1 MGLFKNTLARVLGIG
16 GTRID
21 TKLEKTEYQAG
32 ERVKGELYIK
42 GGRVKQELDSV
53 FLHVMT
59 EYQVESND
67 KIINKNGTLQK
78 FIVSVDRIINANEE
92 VVIPF
97 FFTLSENTPV
107 SLHKSHIW
115 IKTHLEIEK
124 AVDQYDADGVQ
135 VVPSVGL
142 KTVIQALQEE
152 GFVLRDSENKK
163 KYGKI
168 IQEFEFYPMNGEFR
182 GKLEEV
188 EVNYLSFDKTV
199 DLILQLNQNQKETTS
214 KFSKLFGSDE
224 NNVRISFSK
233 DHITDKDFVRKS
245 VVNAIKRHVK

>member
-32 ERVKGELYIK
+32 ERVKGELHIK
-42 GGRVKQELDSV
+42 GGKVKQELESV

-59 EYQVESND
+59 DYEVESND
-67 KIINKNGTLQK
+67 KTYHQNGTLQK
-78 FIVSVDRIINANEE
+78 VIVSVDRVINASEE

-115 IKTHLEIEK
+115 IKTHLEIDK
-124 AVDQYDADGVQ
+124 AVDQYDADGIQ
-135 VVPSVGL
+135 VIPSIGL

-152 GFVLRDSENKK
+152 GFVLRESENKK
-163 KYGKI
+163 KFGKI

-182 GKLEEV
+182 GKLDEL

-199 DLILQLNQNQKETTS
+199 DIVLQVDRKAKGLTGL
-214 KFSKLFGSDE
+214 FSDSLGTDE
-224 NNVRISFSK
+224 INVRISFSK
-233 DHITDKDFVRKS
+233 EQITDKQFVRNS
-245 VVNAIKRHVK
+245 LMNAIKRYCK

>member
-32 ERVKGELYIK
+32 ERVKGELHIK
-42 GGRVKQELDSV
+42 GGKVKQELESV

-59 EYQVESND
+59 EYEVESND
-67 KIINKNGTLQK
+67 KTHHQNGTLQK
-78 FIVSVDRIINANEE
+78 VIVSVDRIINANEE
-92 VVIPF
+92 VIIPF

-115 IKTHLEIEK
+115 IKTHLEIDK
-124 AVDQYDADGVQ
+124 AVDQYDADGIQ
-135 VVPSVGL
+135 VIPSVGL

-182 GKLEEV
+182 GKLDEIEI
-188 EVNYLSFDKTV
+188 NYLSFEKTV
-199 DLILQLNQNQKETTS
+199 DLILQIDRKAKGLS
-214 KFSKLFGSDE
+214 GLFAESIGSDE
-224 NNVRISFSK
+224 TNIRISFSK
-233 DHITDKDFVRKS
+233 EHITDKQYVRTS
-245 VVNAIKRHVK
+245 LMNAIKRYIK

>member
-21 TKLEKTEYQAG
+21 TKIEKTEYQAG
-32 ERVKGELYIK
+32 ERVKGELHIK
-42 GGRVKQELDSV
+42 GGKVKQELESV

-59 EYQVESND
+59 EFEVESND
-67 KIINKNGTLQK
+67 KKQHKNGTLQK
-78 FIVSVDRIINANEE
+78 VIVSVDRIINANEE

-115 IKTHLEIEK
+115 IKTHLEIDK
-124 AVDQYDADGVQ
+124 AVDQYDADGIQ
-135 VVPSVGL
+135 VIPSVGL

-152 GFVLRDSENKK
+152 GFVLRDTENKK

-168 IQEFEFYPMNGEFR
+168 VQEFDFYPMNGDFK
-182 GKLEEV
+182 GKLEEILI
-188 EVNYLSFDKTV
+188 NYISFDKTV
-199 DLILQLNQNQKETTS
+199 DLVIQIDRNEKS
-214 KFSKLFGSDE
+214 KGSDE
-224 NNVRISFSK
+224 PNVRISFSK
-233 DHITDKDFVRKS
+233 EHITDKQYVRTS
-245 VVNAIKRHVK
+245 ILNAIKRYVK